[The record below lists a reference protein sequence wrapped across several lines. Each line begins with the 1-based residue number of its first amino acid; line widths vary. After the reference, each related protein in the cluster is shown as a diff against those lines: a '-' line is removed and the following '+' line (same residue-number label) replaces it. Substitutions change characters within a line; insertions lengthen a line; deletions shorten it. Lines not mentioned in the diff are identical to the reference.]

1 MRSIEKALSVIEFMM
16 EKGQCGVT
24 EISTSLNLNKNNVF
38 RILITL
44 EKHKIVEKDEL
55 TDRYHLSTG
64 AVVLGY
70 GFIQKH
76 PLVKLSSPLLKTL
89 RIEINETVNLCMLD
103 DTQDYITYVA
113 QEETLKSVRVK
124 SRLGKRFS
132 IKENL
137 SSAKALKRALEG
149 EGGFVYDYEYDTETG
164 VAGASCVIRD
174 YKGRPL
180 GAVEVIAPLYR
191 LSLESIK
198 GDLKKTLE
206 NYALDISLKLGYWD

>member
-1 MRSIEKALSVIEFMM
+1 MRSIEKALDVVEFLIERG
-16 EKGQCGVT
+16 ESGVT

-44 EKHKIVEKDEL
+44 EKHKIVEKDEA
-55 TDRYHLSTG
+55 TERYRLSTG

-89 RIEINETVNLCMLD
+89 RIELNETVNLAMLD
-103 DTQDYITYVA
+103 DTRDYITYVA
-113 QEETLKSVRVK
+113 EEETLKSVRVK

-132 IKENL
+132 INENI
-137 SSAKALKRALEG
+137 SSARALKKAVVG
-149 EGGFVYDYEYDTETG
+149 ESGFVFDYEYNQDTG

-174 YKGRPL
+174 YKGMPM

-191 LSLESIK
+191 FPLEFIK
-198 GDLKKTLE
+198 GELRKILE